1 MVPIHKLS
9 LTIRYLWVNN
19 YSFLMYARVIRGT
32 KDCFIYLFFNS
43 KESIIFCSSKWEND
57 TWQNDRKIEYGED
70 NDDDITYH

>member
-1 MVPIHKLS
+1 
-9 LTIRYLWVNN
+9 
-19 YSFLMYARVIRGT
+19 MYARVIRGT
-32 KDCFIYLFFNS
+32 KDCFIYLFFFNS